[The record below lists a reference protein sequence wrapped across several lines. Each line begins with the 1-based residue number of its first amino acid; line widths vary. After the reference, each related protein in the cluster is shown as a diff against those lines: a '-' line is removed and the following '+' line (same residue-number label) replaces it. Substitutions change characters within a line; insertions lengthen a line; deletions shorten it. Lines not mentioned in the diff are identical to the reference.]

1 MTTTTPHPVIDAA
14 KSEFTRAI
22 DRLKKTL
29 GDVPDDRLHWS
40 PSPTARTPL
49 EQVAHVANANEGIQG
64 WLQGEKLDMSDMIAV
79 DAKWR
84 EEEKPYDTRE
94 KALARLDETSS
105 AYLAF
110 LDSLTPEQIEG
121 EFDGGWQK
129 FPMAFAITFCA
140 DHARMH
146 TSQIE
151 YIQTCYGDMD
161 WHMG

>member
-94 KALARLDETSS
+94 KALARLDE
-105 AYLAF
+105 
-110 LDSLTPEQIEG
+110 IG
-121 EFDGGWQK
+121 
-129 FPMAFAITFCA
+129 
-140 DHARMH
+140 
-146 TSQIE
+146 
-151 YIQTCYGDMD
+151 
-161 WHMG
+161 